1 MIFFELVDFVGL
13 CGLELEEC
21 NKCIN
26 LLYLFRNVKLMVL
39 FWSGWFGSCV
49 LLIEL
54 KINWVFW
61 LCFIMYRLSRRFCRW
76 FGKDKEEKKD
86 KYVLDYVIVLFDGSD
101 FLFNLYV
108 SFIRILI

>member
-1 MIFFELVDFVGL
+1 MIFIFFELVDFVGL

-54 KINWVFW
+54 KIDCVLLCIGWVEDFVGDLVKIKKKRRINMFW
-61 LCFIMYRLSRRFCRW
+61 IMLLFCLM
-76 FGKDKEEKKD
+76 
-86 KYVLDYVIVLFDGSD
+86 VVIFC
-101 FLFNLYV
+101 
-108 SFIRILI
+108 LICM